1 MSTPSTHS
9 RCDVRGGRKRSK
21 AESVVFWQAFWYV
34 VSFLLTWVIYLV
46 GQFRPY
52 FSTNDQGLY
61 AFWIILLALN
71 PLMGFWNAFVYA
83 KPWTWKRKK
92 KEGLACCHGTTK
104 LICCVG
110 RRRQDEVPG
119 SALPATA
126 FSITSEVS
134 LPHDT
139 QPGESA
145 VPEQFQRVDET
156 TDEESGI
163 LHDENSDRKPRSPS
177 IEAASESSF
186 GHG

>member
-92 KEGLACCHGTTK
+92 KEGIGLLPWNDEADLLRWKTK
-104 LICCVG
+104 TGRSSGVSSSCYSVQYNVG
-110 RRRQDEVPG
+110 SEF
-119 SALPATA
+119 AT
-126 FSITSEVS
+126 
-134 LPHDT
+134 
-139 QPGESA
+139 
-145 VPEQFQRVDET
+145 
-156 TDEESGI
+156 
-163 LHDENSDRKPRSPS
+163 
-177 IEAASESSF
+177 
-186 GHG
+186 